1 MSEEFDNYSELS
13 EETSLVTLST
23 LSMESMNT
31 EEMWSLDNEMYEEE
45 PNGRYPPQMQ
55 GQYPPQTQGPL
66 PMARPGRRG
75 KKPKSETIRYPLMV
89 LEGSQ
94 PIANYFSYGNK

>member
-1 MSEEFDNYSELS
+1 MEDSLSEEFENYSIETDMLS
-13 EETSLVTLST
+13 LST

-31 EEMWSLDNEMYEEE
+31 EEVWSLDNEMYEEE
-45 PNGRYPPQMQ
+45 VDERWPPVQMQ
-55 GQYPPQTQGPL
+55 APPMG
-66 PMARPGRRG
+66 RPGRRG

-94 PIANYFSYGNK
+94 PIANYFAYPNK

>member
-55 GQYPPQTQGPL
+55 GQYPPQTQGPPRL
-66 PMARPGRRG
+66 AMREVAGVRDDRG
-75 KKPKSETIRYPLMV
+75 MPL
-89 LEGSQ
+89 
-94 PIANYFSYGNK
+94 NTY